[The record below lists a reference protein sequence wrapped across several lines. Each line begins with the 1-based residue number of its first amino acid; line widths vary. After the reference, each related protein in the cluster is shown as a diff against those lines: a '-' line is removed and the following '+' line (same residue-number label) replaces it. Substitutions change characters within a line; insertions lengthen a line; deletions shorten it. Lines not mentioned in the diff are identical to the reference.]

1 MHIEKGY
8 LLSYLK
14 YSDKD
19 AILHLFTLSEGYQS
33 YYLRGAYTPKS
44 KKKAYLIPLNELQL
58 TVFPSK
64 SKSTLK
70 QLSTLEAIESRDW
83 SEKIKASSVVFFVS
97 DFLNQILRE
106 ESQNPSMYYE
116 IEKFIS
122 ELSHDNFQSHLI
134 FLARILE
141 IQGFYPLVNDFPY
154 LDPESGA
161 FVQRQTHHLFHKDIS
176 DLYRQILLNDSPYEV
191 KITSSVRK
199 AFLET
204 LMVYYQYHL
213 ANFKVP
219 RSLEIVQELF

>member
-19 AILHLFTLSEGYQS
+19 AILHLFSFSEGYQS
-33 YYLRGAYTPKS
+33 YYLRGAYAPKS
-44 KKKAYLIPLNELQL
+44 KKKAYLTPLNELQL

-64 SKSTLK
+64 SNSALK
-70 QLSTLEAIESRDW
+70 QLSNIEGLKSSDW
-83 SEKIKASSVVFFVS
+83 SENIKASSVVFFVS

-106 ESQNPSMYYE
+106 ESQNLSLYRE
-116 IEKFIS
+116 IEKFNS
-122 ELSHDNFQSHLI
+122 ELSHGNFQSHLI

-161 FVQRQTHHLFHKDIS
+161 FVQRQTHHLFHKELS
-176 DLYRQILLNDSPYEV
+176 DLYRQIFLSESPYEV
-191 KITSSVRK
+191 KIPTSTRK
-199 AFLET
+199 EFLET
-204 LMVYYQYHL
+204 LMVYYQYHH

-219 RSLEIVQELF
+219 RSLEIVKELF